1 MRHGRGRHNE
11 PVHDVLDLL
20 RRRLAAGSTPGS
32 RDDDARL
39 AVVLEGGS
47 SRAAYGGGMVAE
59 MEERDLL
66 PAVDAVYG
74 TSAGALN
81 GAWLVCGRA
90 RANIHGWWAPE
101 SMNATIRPRNALRGK
116 PVVDTDVIVYDL
128 YENVT
133 PMGFEEILASDV
145 EYHPIATAAATG
157 ESVDLVNTIHD
168 KASLQN
174 AMRATARLPVLG
186 GPPVEIDGELYID
199 GGISENVPIETA
211 LEQGATHVLVLRTKA
226 PSLEISP
233 DKRIERQL
241 VARWMTRHAPGSAG
255 AWKRRAE
262 RKVEL
267 ESLMYDDP
275 RILQVSPP
283 ADVARISVVGRA
295 EDVQRRAVEDGRRI
309 MADLLDEA
317 DIARSST
324 SEALHG
330 PH

>member
-1 MRHGRGRHNE
+1 MVVLSARG
-11 PVHDVLDLL
+11 PLATMGAVHAVLDLI
-20 RRRLAAGSTPGS
+20 RSRVASGSTPGH

-59 MEERDLL
+59 LEERELL
-66 PAVDAVYG
+66 RTFDAVYG

-145 EYHPIATAAATG
+145 EYHPIATDAATG
-157 ESVDLVNTIHD
+157 AAVDLRPSIHN

-186 GPPVEIDGELYID
+186 GAPVEIGSERFID

-211 LEQGATHVLVLRTKA
+211 LAQGATHVLVLRTKA
-226 PSLEISP
+226 PSLELSP
-233 DKRIERQL
+233 DKRLERRL
-241 VARWMTRHAPGSAG
+241 VARWMARHAPGSAA
-255 AWKRRAE
+255 AWARRAE

-267 ESLMYDDP
+267 ERLMHDDP
-275 RILQVSPP
+275 RILQISPP
-283 ADVARISVVGRA
+283 VGVTNISVVGRA
-295 EDVQRRAVEDGRRI
+295 EDVQRRAVEDGQRI
-309 MADLLDEA
+309 MADVLDDA
-317 DIARSST
+317 GITQAR
-324 SEALHG
+324 
-330 PH
+330 